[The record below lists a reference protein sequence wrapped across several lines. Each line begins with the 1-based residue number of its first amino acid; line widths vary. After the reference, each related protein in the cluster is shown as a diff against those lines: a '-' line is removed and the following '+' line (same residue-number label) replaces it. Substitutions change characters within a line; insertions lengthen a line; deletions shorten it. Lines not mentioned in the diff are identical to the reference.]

1 VLRARAG
8 WRSLWAAAGVRAT
21 ATGGCIR
28 IARGAAMARKLG
40 DRFIVYDHDNHVI
53 GEVDPGFRPTPED
66 AEWVEKV
73 ECAEAHAF
81 THPYYDWPFKA
92 HAAWDG

>member
-1 VLRARAG
+1 
-8 WRSLWAAAGVRAT
+8 VRAT
-21 ATGGCIR
+21 AIGGCIR
-28 IARGAAMARKLG
+28 IARGAAMVRKLG
-40 DRFIVYDHDNHVI
+40 DRFIVYDHENHVI
-53 GEVDPGFRPTPED
+53 GEADPGFRPTPED

-81 THPYYDWPFKA
+81 THPDYDWPFKA